1 MPVNALT
8 RSAYRGI
15 NVLLLWLAAEEA
27 GYSSNCWLTYRQ
39 AQALGGQVRKGEKS
53 TMAVIYKS
61 WHKQDEDENG
71 NRIFDAEGNPVMVD
85 VPVLKANPLFNVE
98 QCDGLS
104 LPEVATT
111 VTENGANDTLN
122 AVADR
127 VLTMVNACGVKIH
140 SLPQDRAYYTPVFD
154 RIVLPL
160 SSQFTSAEDYWS
172 TLLHELVHS
181 TGHAKRL
188 NREGIVSSGGSYGDE
203 RYAFEELIAEMG
215 SAFLCAQLGVTGNV
229 QHENY
234 IGAWLKILRAD
245 KKRCSV
251 HVDRPERQRNTFFPY
266 TIRRQKKRRN
276 A

>member
-1 MPVNALT
+1 MKTKKHTSCPVNKTPERDLYQLVTDRVIEAIEKGVAPWQRPWRSVRTHSGDPMMPVNALT

-104 LPEVATT
+104 LPEVTTT

-122 AVADR
+122 A
-127 VLTMVNACGVKIH
+127 
-140 SLPQDRAYYTPVFD
+140 
-154 RIVLPL
+154 
-160 SSQFTSAEDYWS
+160 
-172 TLLHELVHS
+172 
-181 TGHAKRL
+181 
-188 NREGIVSSGGSYGDE
+188 
-203 RYAFEELIAEMG
+203 
-215 SAFLCAQLGVTGNV
+215 
-229 QHENY
+229 
-234 IGAWLKILRAD
+234 
-245 KKRCSV
+245 
-251 HVDRPERQRNTFFPY
+251 
-266 TIRRQKKRRN
+266 
-276 A
+276 